1 MDGKGDWGSKYLF
14 EGVGKIVAIQSSPF
28 LKKIEGGIV
37 KTLEELERSCTFY
50 EHLYTPKEVLTSIL
64 VKFTHDMNDVLATP
78 IKKEELQAI
87 TSSIVKKRP

>member
-1 MDGKGDWGSKYLF
+1 MQYNHHLF
-14 EGVGKIVAIQSSPF
+14 F
-28 LKKIEGGIV
+28 KKIERGIV
-37 KTLEELERSCTFY
+37 KSLEELERSCTFY

-87 TSSIVKKRP
+87 TSSMVKKRP